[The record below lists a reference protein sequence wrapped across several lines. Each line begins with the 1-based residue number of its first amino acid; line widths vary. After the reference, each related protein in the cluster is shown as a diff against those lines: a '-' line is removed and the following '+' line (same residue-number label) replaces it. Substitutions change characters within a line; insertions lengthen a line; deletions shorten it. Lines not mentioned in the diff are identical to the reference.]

1 MLFKYSLPFA
11 ELSLKYSYTF
21 FKPKGKLS
29 RCLALSTIWGGGGG
43 GGGRGD
49 CHYSHTGTQT
59 WHKQGI
65 YVLNTRF
72 IDHMSGL
79 VVVS

>member
-29 RCLALSTIWGGGGG
+29 RCLALSTILGGGGG
-43 GGGRGD
+43 GGGGPSLLTYWYTD
-49 CHYSHTGTQT
+49 MAQAGYLCSE
-59 WHKQGI
+59 HKI
-65 YVLNTRF
+65 HRSYVGAC
-72 IDHMSGL
+72 SC
-79 VVVS
+79 